1 MKKGRENTKHT
12 HIPDFHYACVSSVG
26 YFKEE

>member
-12 HIPDFHYACVSSVG
+12 RIPDFHYACVSSAG
-26 YFKEE
+26 YFQEE

>member
-12 HIPDFHYACVSSVG
+12 NVPDFHYAFIRSEG
-26 YFKEE
+26 YFKEK